1 VGAAAATGHVGLGG
15 WWLFALVMVWT
26 PAHFWALAL
35 LLREDYRAVGI
46 PMLPVVKGPVVT
58 ARAIKTYG
66 WITVLLS
73 GLGVFALPSGGA
85 FYGVMLLP
93 YNGRLLQL
101 VDRLSLDPDSLV
113 NAKALFRWS
122 ILYLFGLCLLLIL
135 SRTDLA
141 SGFAQ
146 QVMQLLPLPTGVQ

>member
-1 VGAAAATGHVGLGG
+1 
-15 WWLFALVMVWT
+15 
-26 PAHFWALAL
+26 
-35 LLREDYRAVGI
+35 
-46 PMLPVVKGPVVT
+46 MLPVVKGPVVP
-58 ARAIKTYG
+58 ARAITTYG

-101 VDRLSLDPDSLV
+101 VDRLSLDTDSLV
-113 NAKALFRWS
+113 NAKALFRWA

-141 SGFAQ
+141 SGFAH
-146 QVMQLLPLPTGVQ
+146 QVMQLLSLPTAVQ

>member
-1 VGAAAATGHVGLGG
+1 
-15 WWLFALVMVWT
+15 M
-26 PAHFWALAL
+26 
-35 LLREDYRAVGI
+35 
-46 PMLPVVKGPVVT
+46 
-58 ARAIKTYG
+58 
-66 WITVLLS
+66 
-73 GLGVFALPSGGA
+73 FALPSGGV

-101 VDRLSLDPDSLV
+101 VDRLSFDPDSLV

-146 QVMQLLPLPTGVQ
+146 QVMQLLSLPTGVQ

>member
-1 VGAAAATGHVGLGG
+1 
-15 WWLFALVMVWT
+15 M
-26 PAHFWALAL
+26 
-35 LLREDYRAVGI
+35 
-46 PMLPVVKGPVVT
+46 
-58 ARAIKTYG
+58 
-66 WITVLLS
+66 
-73 GLGVFALPSGGA
+73 
-85 FYGVMLLP
+85 
-93 YNGRLLQL
+93 LQL

-146 QVMQLLPLPTGVQ
+146 QVMQLLAQLAGMR